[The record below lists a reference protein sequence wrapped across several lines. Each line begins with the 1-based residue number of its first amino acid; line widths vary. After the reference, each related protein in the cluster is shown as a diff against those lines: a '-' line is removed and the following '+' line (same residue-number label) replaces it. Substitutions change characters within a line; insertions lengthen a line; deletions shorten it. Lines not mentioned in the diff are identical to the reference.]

1 MVAGEL
7 AEMAGG
13 EGGNGGNG
21 GDGHRGRIEVVATV
35 LLAVAAVLTA
45 WTTFESTKWGGVQA
59 DSYSRGGA
67 LRTESTRFAT
77 FAGQQAQVDI
87 LLFMG
92 WLTAVQGDIRA
103 GEIDS
108 PSSGSDY
115 VPTPETLS
123 GFLFARLGPNLTPA
137 IAAWLSTNPFTEPG
151 APESPFVMDEYAL
164 DAGAMADQLRL
175 DAEAAVEEARAAN
188 QTSDDYVLT
197 VVMFALVLFFSAM
210 AGNMKTRNAQI
221 GVLVL
226 AVAVLLLGFTT
237 MLSLPIEV

>member
-13 EGGNGGNG
+13 EGGNSGNG

-87 LLFMG
+87 ALFMG
-92 WLTAVQGDIRA
+92 WLTAATAVFVLAAPGAAQRLVIAFWDAIPSDPIRRA
-103 GEIDS
+103 VGAVNLAFGLVLGWVAFVAFLHPCHSETGTTLQAHG
-108 PSSGSDY
+108 SGNSR
-115 VPTPETLS
+115 LS
-123 GFLFARLGPNLTPA
+123 GQQLCGFATSLQ
-137 IAAWLSTNPFTEPG
+137 SVFG
-151 APESPFVMDEYAL
+151 ASH
-164 DAGAMADQLRL
+164 LRQ
-175 DAEAAVEEARAAN
+175 VECECR
-188 QTSDDYVLT
+188 
-197 VVMFALVLFFSAM
+197 
-210 AGNMKTRNAQI
+210 
-221 GVLVL
+221 
-226 AVAVLLLGFTT
+226 
-237 MLSLPIEV
+237 